1 VELLVVITIIGMLV
15 ALLLPAVHAVRERAR
30 QTQCLNN
37 LKQIS
42 LAAISHDS
50 SRGQLPGFSQLVKRS
65 TSEYAD
71 VDYDAAQRKFTV
83 ITSTGNLANIAGM
96 SWAAM
101 LTNKLERGGDIWD
114 GIVNPPDK
122 NVPVLMPPLPVFICP
137 SDPEIGGQPDIA
149 GLSYSANTGGWDRN
163 SSGAFLYTPP
173 SQYGDT
179 IDNGVFMDLAEYE
192 RNGVRGPVARV
203 GAIKDGAGTTLMF
216 AENINKTYF
225 TGNTPQFGWLTG
237 REQQLGIVWVVP
249 TTGTA
254 PVPGNTI
261 NDQERINGNEAQL
274 INFDPSYPRF
284 ARPASAHG
292 GGANVAFCDGHC
304 VYLRDD
310 IDYIVYVQL
319 MTPNG
324 RKCVDAANHGNNNTA
339 ITAYKTAPPLADTDY
354 Q

>member
-1 VELLVVITIIGMLV
+1 MLV

-71 VDYDAAQRKFTV
+71 VAYDAAQRKFTV
-83 ITSTGNLANIAGM
+83 KTSTGSLANIAGM
-96 SWAAM
+96 SWAAI
-101 LTNKLERGGDIWD
+101 LTSKLERGGDIWD
-114 GIVNPPDK
+114 GINNPPDK
-122 NVPVLMPPLPVFICP
+122 AVPVPMPPLPVFICP

-163 SSGAFLYTPP
+163 SGGAFLYTPS

-192 RNGVRGPVARV
+192 RNGVKGPVARMS
-203 GAIKDGAGTTLMF
+203 AIKDGAGTTLMV

-225 TGNTPQFGWLTG
+225 SASNAPLFGWLTG
-237 REQQLGIVWVVP
+237 SEQQLGIVWVVP
-249 TTGTA
+249 TSGTA
-254 PVPGNTI
+254 PQPGNSI
-261 NDQERINGNEAQL
+261 SDQERINGNEAQAV
-274 INFDPSYPRF
+274 IFDASYPRF

-292 GGANVAFCDGHC
+292 SGANVAFCDGHC

-324 RKCVDAANHGNNNTA
+324 RKCVNPAAVATTTGA
-339 ITAYKTAPPLADTDY
+339 IQAYRTAPPLADKDY